1 MDTFRIGLWNKES
14 GKAASAVFRL
24 EWDYE
29 SARLSMEAAELG
41 LSVQADGHD
50 PLDALQQLRKQA
62 LEPLGWV
69 PLCNGARVD
78 CHPSGMLRSMSGGTS
93 TYVLSGRKWLRLRPR
108 PVVGIFEPAAKESV
122 GTIEEQEAFWDRF
135 FPP

>member
-1 MDTFRIGLWNKES
+1 MDTARIDLWNKES
-14 GKAASAVFRL
+14 GKTASAVFRL

-29 SARLSMEAAELG
+29 STRLSMEAAELG
-41 LSVQADGHD
+41 LSVQADGYD
-50 PLDALQQLRKQA
+50 LWDALQRLRKQA

-78 CHPSGMLRSMSGGTS
+78 CHPSGMMRGGLS
-93 TYVLSGRKWLRLRPR
+93 TYVLSGRKWLRLRRP
-108 PVVGIFEPAAKESV
+108 PVVGILEPAPKESV
-122 GTIEEQEAFWDRF
+122 GTVEDQEAFWDKF